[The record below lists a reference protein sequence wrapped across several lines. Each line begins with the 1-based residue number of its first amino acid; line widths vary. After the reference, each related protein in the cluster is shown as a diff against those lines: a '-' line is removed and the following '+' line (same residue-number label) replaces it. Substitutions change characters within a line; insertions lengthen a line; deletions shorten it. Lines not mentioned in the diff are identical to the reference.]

1 MSENEQPQFNPLSTN
16 ENPVTELPKNTS
28 SPRKFLVI
36 GGVVF
41 VIVVLGIVAYFLLN
55 TGPTTPTQPGTT
67 QTQPVSSGQEGTFE
81 NQEEFLLLLGGENIR
96 SNGTY
101 QLNPTF
107 NAQILD
113 FQRKLFAEQ
122 LANTP
127 QRESIYRIDLVSSN
141 GKRKSLNSS
150 VSYCPP
156 QTDVCETL
164 MDREP
169 PSNSQSHWSPTPV
182 IVESEFEKI
191 EFNIAGKVIRT
202 ITKPT
207 SPPKIMSLDKATA
220 DEGIK
225 ITWGVDRGNAEYV
238 GLLLDYLSSPNNWQV
253 AGFGDVETFTSFTA
267 DSDSIRSTLE
277 TLDFRL
283 VATDGFHAVSYLAED
298 FIPTP
303 IVKELDLFL
312 SGAPTTERII
322 GQDMFLELSFVD
334 PQTGVGCRGEGCR
347 SGVNQGKYEVTWTSD
362 KQNICSSDIYNGT
375 LQYRFKKTG
384 THTVSVKVRHKEK
397 EYPKGEATVLI
408 TVNPSSFL
416 VEDNTNPNCSF

>member
-1 MSENEQPQFNPLSTN
+1 MPENEQPQFNPPPTN
-16 ENPVTELPKNTS
+16 ETSITKQLKNS
-28 SPRKFLVI
+28 AYSRKFLVI
-36 GGVVF
+36 GGAVF
-41 VIVVLGIVAYFLLN
+41 GIVILGIVAYFLLN
-55 TGPTTPTQPGTT
+55 TGPATPTQPGTI
-67 QTQPVSSGQEGTFE
+67 QTQPSSGQEGTVE

-96 SNGTY
+96 NNGTY
-101 QLNPTF
+101 QLNPTL

-122 LANTP
+122 LAKAP
-127 QRESIYRIDLVSSN
+127 QQKSIYRIDFVS
-141 GKRKSLNSS
+141 GDGRRKSVNSS

-164 MDREP
+164 TDREP
-169 PSNSQSHWSPTPV
+169 PSNSRSHWSPTPV
-182 IVESEFEKI
+182 IVEPGLEKI
-191 EFNIAGKVIRT
+191 EFSVADKVIKT

-207 SPPKIMSLDKATA
+207 SPPRITALDKTATE
-220 DEGIK
+220 EGVE
-225 ITWGVDRGNAEYV
+225 ITWSVDKGGAEFV
-238 GLLLDYLSSPNNWQV
+238 GLSLEYLSSPNNWQT
-253 AGFGDVETFTSFTA
+253 AGFGNVGTFTSFTA

-283 VATDGFHAVSYLAED
+283 VATDGFHAVAYLAEN
-298 FIPTP
+298 FIPTS
-303 IVKELDLFL
+303 IVKELNLFL
-312 SGAPTTERII
+312 SGVPTTERIV

-334 PQTGVGCRGEGCR
+334 PQTGVGCSGDGCR

-384 THTVSVKVRHKEK
+384 IHTVSVEVRHNEK
-397 EYPKGEATVLI
+397 EYPRGEATVQI
-408 TVNPSSFL
+408 TVNPSSFP